1 MSEHKHDHKHSHDHD
16 HSHHHHASSNITIAF
31 WINLSFTVFEIVG
44 GILTNSIAV
53 LSDAVHDLGDSISL
67 LFSLIME
74 KVSRRAKDERLTF
87 GYKRYSILGAFFS
100 ALVLI
105 IGSTFIIYNAVN
117 RIFTVEEVNAKGM
130 LIMSLFGIAFNGLAV
145 FRLRKDETLNAKVVY
160 MHLMEDVLGWVSILI
175 VSIIMIFIDLPILDP
190 ILSIVIAV
198 FVLSR
203 IIPTFMKIGR
213 IFLQYKPDGFEITEI
228 KEKIEAINIIE
239 EVHDIHLWS
248 LDGSQHI
255 FSCHLVVK
263 SEYDHDRAYTLKE
276 SVRHLLLEMGIS
288 HSTLELETVKE
299 AESCEP
305 C

>member
-1 MSEHKHDHKHSHDHD
+1 MNKQEHSHDHD
-16 HSHHHHASSNITIAF
+16 HSHHHGASNITVAF
-31 WINLSFTVFEIVG
+31 WINLSFTIFEIVG
-44 GILTNSIAV
+44 GILTNSVAI

-74 KVSRRAKDERLTF
+74 KVSKRSKDERSTF

-117 RIFTVEEVNAKGM
+117 RIFVVEEVNAKGM
-130 LIMSLFGIAFNGLAV
+130 LIMSLFGIAFNSMAV

-160 MHLMEDVLGWVSILI
+160 LHLMEDVLGWVSIFI
-175 VSIIMIFIDLPILDP
+175 VSIIMIFVDLPILDP

-213 IFLQYKPDGFEITEI
+213 IFLQYKPDDYEIEEI
-228 KEKIEAINIIE
+228 KSLLESYDQILEA
-239 EVHDIHLWS
+239 HDIHLWS
-248 LDGSQHI
+248 LDGSNHI
-255 FSCHLVVK
+255 FSCHLVYK
-263 SEYDHDRAYTLKE
+263 KDITGIE
-276 SVRHLLLEMGIS
+276 LLEMKNTIKTALMGIGIS
-288 HSTLELETVKE
+288 HSTLEFESEDE
-299 AESCEP
+299 AEICEP

>member
-1 MSEHKHDHKHSHDHD
+1 MSKHEHSHDHD
-16 HSHHHHASSNITIAF
+16 HSHHHVTSNLTVAF
-31 WINLSFTVFEIVG
+31 WINLTFTIFEIIG
-44 GILTNSIAV
+44 GIFTNSIAV

-74 KVSRRAKDERLTF
+74 KVSKKSKDGRLTF

-117 RIFTVEEVNAKGM
+117 RIFVVEEVNAKGM
-130 LIMSLFGIAFNGLAV
+130 LIMSIFGIAFNGIAV

-160 MHLMEDVLGWVSILI
+160 MHLIEDVLGWISIFI
-175 VSIIMIFIDLPILDP
+175 VSIIMIFVDLPILDP

-213 IFLQYKPDGFEITEI
+213 IFLQYKPDDYEIEEI
-228 KEKIEAINIIE
+228 KSNLESFDQILEA
-239 EVHDIHLWS
+239 HDIHLWS
-248 LDGSQHI
+248 LDGVNHI
-255 FSCHLVVK
+255 FSCHLVYKRDITGNELVDMK
-263 SEYDHDRAYTLKE
+263 HSIKTVLQ
-276 SVRHLLLEMGIS
+276 EMGIS
-288 HSTLELETVKE
+288 HSTLELESEDE
-299 AESCEP
+299 AEDCQP

>member
-1 MSEHKHDHKHSHDHD
+1 MSKHEHSHDHD
-16 HSHHHHASSNITIAF
+16 HSHHHHSTSNITVAF
-31 WINLSFTVFEIVG
+31 WLNLAFTIFEIVG

-74 KVSRRAKDERLTF
+74 KISKRSKDERLTF

-105 IGSTFIIYNAVN
+105 VGSTFIIYNAVN

-160 MHLMEDVLGWVSILI
+160 MHLMEDVLGWVSILV

-228 KEKIEAINIIE
+228 KQTIESLDEIE

-248 LDGSQHI
+248 LDGTQHI
-255 FSCHLVVK
+255 FSCHLVVRD
-263 SEYDHDRAYTLKE
+263 EFNCDAAYTLKK
-276 SVRHLLLEMGIS
+276 SVRHILIEMGIE
-288 HSTLELETVKE
+288 HSTLELETPKE
-299 AESCEP
+299 AENCKP